1 MINIKRNL
9 LIVFN
14 VILFSTF
21 TLLNAQTAAVS
32 AYQNGFL
39 SDLDGNVQTG
49 AVSALNP
56 GTSPVSINDFTPY
69 TGYPTVS
76 SYAFANPKDGGIAC
90 NMDSDPDLEIVYGS
104 GSYLYARNLDTTSV
118 PGWPKVYQQYY
129 EVAWTPSYGDIDGD
143 GEGEIV
149 AGVGGPLGGYLYA
162 YKQDGTEIFNINIG
176 KYPVTP
182 VLSDLNGDGKMEI
195 IIGLRTGQVYVY
207 NGDGTVYNG
216 WPQTIDHYI
225 ASSCAVGDI
234 NNDGVK
240 EIVAEGR
247 NFLYV
252 WDSNGNAMPGFP
264 YQIYDTVDGSNSYSA
279 PVLADLFGDGNKEIM
294 FCSHSN
300 GANGGIIYAVNNDGT
315 SLPGWPNFVSNWIYA
330 PVSIADVNNDNQ
342 YDIVIGE
349 YGASATPAFSLF
361 AYNIDGSLITNYPI
375 GPLDGMAC
383 QAAFADLDNDG
394 ELEMVLDRNGQD
406 GDFGSYVAFNLD
418 GTPVTGFPLQ
428 VHLNSSFNQPVF
440 ADFNNDGT
448 LDMFGGT
455 FEFLGNYETDAYAW
469 NTGLPY
475 DQTSIFNPV
484 YQYNVQHDGV
494 FVDPTLVVPVELN
507 SFTAGVHGNNVELL
521 WSTATEEN
529 NAFFELYRNGIR
541 LGTIQG
547 SGTTT
552 EKKSYSFTDENVKAG
567 TYSYKLYQQDY
578 DGSRKLAGETNATVS
593 SNPADFTLAQNYP
606 NPFNPTTVINYSVP
620 SESFVTL
627 KVYDVM
633 GNEVKTLVN
642 EKKSA
647 GSYNVNFNAK
657 NLAAGLYVYQ
667 LRTNNFEASKKM
679 MLLK

>member
-1 MINIKRNL
+1 MIKKNL
-9 LIVFN
+9 LIIFN
-14 VILFSTF
+14 VLLFSSLTF
-21 TLLNAQTAAVS
+21 LSAQTTGISV
-32 AYQNGFL
+32 YHNGVL
-39 SDLDGNVQTG
+39 SDLDGNVPANTS
-49 AVSALNP
+49 AVYNESAFP
-56 GTSPVSINDFTPY
+56 SSINDFTVYP
-69 TGYPTVS
+69 GYPAVS
-76 SYAFANPKDGGIAC
+76 SYAFANPKDGGIAV
-90 NMDSDPDLEIVYGS
+90 NMDADPDLEIVYGS

-129 EVAWTPSYGDIDGD
+129 EVAWTPAYGDIDGD
-143 GEGEIV
+143 GQGEVV

-162 YKQDGTEIFNINIG
+162 YEQDGTQIFSINIG

-182 VLSDLNGDGKMEI
+182 VLSDLNGDGAMEI
-195 IIGLRTGQVYVY
+195 IIGLRAGQVYVY

-216 WPQTIDHYI
+216 WPQSIDHYI

-234 NNDGVK
+234 NNDGTK

-252 WDSNGNAMPGFP
+252 WDSNGTMMPGFP
-264 YQIYDTVDGSNSYSA
+264 YLIYDTVDGSNSYSA

-300 GANGGIIYAVNNDGT
+300 GASGGIIYAVKNDGT
-315 SLPGWPNFVSNWIYA
+315 SLPGWPNFVDNWIYA
-330 PVSIADVNNDNQ
+330 PVSIADVNNDGQ
-342 YDIVIGE
+342 YDVVIGE
-349 YGASATPAFSLF
+349 YGASATPAFYLY
-361 AYNIDGSLITNYPI
+361 AYNRDGSLINNYPI

-394 ELEMVLDRNGQD
+394 ELEMILDRNGQD
-406 GDFGSYVAFNLD
+406 GDQGSYYAFNMD

-428 VHLNSSFNQPVF
+428 LHLNTSFNQPVL

-448 LDMFGGT
+448 LDMFGGS

-475 DQTSIFNPV
+475 DATTIVNSS
-484 YQYNVQHDGV
+484 YQYNPQHDGV
-494 FVDPTLVVPVELN
+494 FVDPSVIPVELN
-507 SFTAGVHGNNVELL
+507 SFTAGVDGNNVNLM
-521 WSTATEEN
+521 WTTATEKN
-529 NAFFELYRNGIR
+529 NAFFELYRNDTRI
-541 LGTIQG
+541 GTIQG

-552 EKKSYSFTDENVKAG
+552 KKHSYSFTDENLKAG
-567 TYSYKLYQQDY
+567 TYSYKLFQQDY
-578 DGSRKLAGETNATVS
+578 DGTRKMVGTTEASVGDNPVS
-593 SNPADFTLAQNYP
+593 FTLDQNYP
-606 NPFNPTTVINYSVP
+606 NPFNPTTVINYSLP

-633 GNEVKTLVN
+633 GKEVRTLVN

-647 GSYNVNFNAK
+647 GSYNVNFNAE

-667 LRTNNFEASKKM
+667 LRTENFVSSKKM